1 MPRNPVDPNEIPEVA
16 AYVESKEML
25 ETFKANHAQ
34 VFTTYEQLA
43 EDLNQKMN
51 AADKIIRARGVSSSD
66 WDLYQTQ
73 TKVDAEGLFNAL
85 GMDMFLQVGGKT
97 TTKTV
102 YSADKAKVEAAA
114 ARGDIPKSV
123 ADDVINESPR
133 YHAPT
138 PLS

>member
-1 MPRNPVDPNEIPEVA
+1 MPKNPVDPNEVPEVA

-34 VFTTYEQLA
+34 VFATYEQLA
-43 EDLNQKMN
+43 EDLNQKME
-51 AADKIIRARGVSSSD
+51 AADKVVRARAISCAD

-73 TKVDAEGLFNAL
+73 TKVDAEALFNAL

-97 TTKTV
+97 TTKTT

-114 ARGDIPKSV
+114 ARGDIPKAV
-123 ADDVINESPR
+123 VDDVVKESPR
-133 YHAPT
+133 YHAPVRI
-138 PLS
+138 S